1 MARFVAVGE
10 VMLDI
15 AAEKLVPGGIV
26 HAPIRVRSGG
36 SSVTAA
42 VAAAAE
48 GVEAAVVGRVGDDL
62 AGRAVREALVAAGV
76 EPLLQVDP
84 ELPTGTFFEAGAG
97 TIVADRGANARL
109 EIGPLEAD
117 AVLVS
122 GYFLFQ
128 SDGDPLAGIDA
139 EWLAVDAGSSRLVR
153 LEPTARANALFVND
167 DELRALGGDVSALC
181 KRFRLV
187 CVKHGAAGATAY
199 LEGAAEER
207 RPPERAP
214 VEQAGAGDA
223 FAGVLLA
230 SLLLRRG
237 LGDALERACAAGARA
252 AAGNLV
258 HDPLVGPQR

>member
-1 MARFVAVGE
+1 MPRFVAVGE

-15 AAEKLVPGGIV
+15 AAEEVVPGRV
-26 HAPIRVRSGG
+26 LHAPIRVRPGG
-36 SSVTAA
+36 SPVTAA
-42 VAAAAE
+42 LAAGAE

-62 AGRAVREALVAAGV
+62 AGRSVREALVAAGV

-84 ELPTGTFFEAGAG
+84 ELPTGTFFEAGTG

-109 EIGPLEAD
+109 EVGPLEAD

-153 LEPTARANALFVND
+153 LEPTARADALFVNEE
-167 DELRALGGDVSALC
+167 ELRALGGDVSALC

-187 CVKHGAAGATAY
+187 CVKRGAAGATAY
-199 LEGAAEER
+199 LDGAVEQR
-207 RPPERAP
+207 TPPERVP
-214 VEQAGAGDA
+214 VERAGAGDA

-230 SLLLRRG
+230 GLVLGRG

-252 AAGNLV
+252 AAGI
-258 HDPLVGPQR
+258 

>member
-1 MARFVAVGE
+1 MPRLVAVGE

-15 AAEKLVPGGIV
+15 AAEEVVPGGVV
-26 HAPIRVRSGG
+26 HAPIRVRPGG
-36 SSVTAA
+36 SPVTAA
-42 VAAAAE
+42 IAASEE

-84 ELPTGTFFEAGAG
+84 ELPTGTFFEAGTG

-109 EIGPLEAD
+109 EAGALSAD
-117 AVLVS
+117 AILVS

-128 SDGDPLAGIDA
+128 AGDDPLGRLDAG
-139 EWLAVDAGSSRLVR
+139 WLAVDAGSARLVR
-153 LEPTARANALFVND
+153 LDATGGANALFVNE

-187 CVKHGAAGATAY
+187 CVKRGAAGATAY
-199 LEGAAEER
+199 LDGVEEER
-207 RPPERAP
+207 TPPQPVPRRRA
-214 VEQAGAGDA
+214 AGAGDA

-230 SLLLRRG
+230 RLLLGRA
-237 LGDALERACAAGARA
+237 LGDALEGACAAGARA
-252 AAGNLV
+252 AAGV
-258 HDPLVGPQR
+258 

>member
-15 AAEKLVPGGIV
+15 AAEEVVPGGV
-26 HAPIRVRSGG
+26 LHAPIRVRPGG

-42 VAAAAE
+42 LAAAAE
-48 GVEAAVVGRVGDDL
+48 GVDAAVVGRVGDDL

-76 EPLLQVDP
+76 EPRLQVDP
-84 ELPTGTFFEAGAG
+84 ELPTGTFFEAGTG

-109 EIGPLEAD
+109 EVAPLEAD

-128 SDGDPLAGIDA
+128 SDGDPLARIDA
-139 EWLAVDAGSSRLVR
+139 EWLAVDAGSPRLVR
-153 LEPTARANALFVND
+153 LEPAIRADALFVNEE
-167 DELRALGGDVSALC
+167 ELRALGGDVSALC

-187 CVKHGAAGATAY
+187 CVKRGATGATAY
-199 LEGAAEER
+199 LDGVVEER
-207 RPPERAP
+207 TPPERVSVAS
-214 VEQAGAGDA
+214 AGAGDA

-230 SLLLRRG
+230 GLLLGRG

-252 AAGNLV
+252 ATGV
-258 HDPLVGPQR
+258 